1 MTRSGTAF
9 WWLLV
14 CATALATF
22 AVKYQVRSLDR
33 QLARVEQAA
42 AAQDHELRVLDAEW
56 AYLNR
61 PAELAEMNRRFLGL
75 LPITTR
81 QLETKI
87 ADIPMPAPLP
97 APPAAQGVALAAVS
111 ASGLSALPVSLEK
124 PALPVGGAG
133 KSPEGKPGDVRSPEA
148 KSLQDKAVSDKA
160 APDRPLDGRSL
171 DLLIARIAAGR

>member
-14 CATALATF
+14 SAAALATF
-22 AVKYQVRSLDR
+22 AVKYQVRSLDH
-33 QLARVEQAA
+33 QLARIEKAA

-61 PAELAEMNRRFLGL
+61 PSELAEMNRRFLGL
-75 LPITTR
+75 MPITTH

-87 ADIPMPAPLP
+87 AEIPLR
-97 APPAAQGVALAAVS
+97 APPPVAQGVAVALAGVS
-111 ASGLSALPVSLEK
+111 ASGLSPMPVSLEK
-124 PALPVGGAG
+124 PTLSAGSG
-133 KSPEGKPGDVRSPEA
+133 KSPEEKPGDATWPEA
-148 KSLQDKAVSDKA
+148 KALQDKVLADKA
-160 APDRPLDGRSL
+160 APDRSPDGRSL